1 MVARVARF
9 EGIDVG
15 EAERTMDEAES
26 VIRPVVGAL
35 AGYRGHLE
43 LLSSSGD
50 VVSITLF
57 DSTADA
63 EAAED
68 TFDEELP
75 SRLGDLFS
83 GWAGRRTSVEVYD
96 VVAEART

>member
-15 EAERTMDEAES
+15 QAERTLDEAES
-26 VIRPVVGAL
+26 VIRPIVEAL
-35 AGYRGHLE
+35 TGYRGHLE
-43 LLSSSGD
+43 LLSQGGD
-50 VVSITLF
+50 VVSVTLF
-57 DSTADA
+57 ESAADA
-63 EAAED
+63 EAAEQ

-83 GWAGRRTSVEVYD
+83 GWAGRRTGVEVYD
-96 VVAEART
+96 VVAEGRA